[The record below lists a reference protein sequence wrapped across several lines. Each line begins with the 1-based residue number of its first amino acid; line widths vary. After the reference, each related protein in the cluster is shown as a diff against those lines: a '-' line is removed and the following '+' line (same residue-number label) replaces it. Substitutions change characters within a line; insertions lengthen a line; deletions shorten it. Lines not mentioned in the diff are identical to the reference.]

1 MFCIVTMSG
10 NVWEWLRQLMI
21 VTLTQSSVIVWIQ
34 NCNKGLVWF
43 TFYVASLV
51 GDLESKM
58 PLKYCDIAI
67 KFQVQS
73 TRGRVFAL

>member
-10 NVWEWLRQLMI
+10 NVWEWLPQLMI
-21 VTLTQSSVIVWIQ
+21 LTLTQSSVIVWIQ
-34 NCNKGLVWF
+34 NCKKGFGLVHILCSIFGWRF
-43 TFYVASLV
+43 
-51 GDLESKM
+51 ESKM

-73 TRGRVFAL
+73 NCGRVFAL

>member
-1 MFCIVTMSG
+1 VFCIVTMSG
-10 NVWEWLRQLMI
+10 NVWEWSPQLMI
-21 VTLTQSSVIVWIQ
+21 LTLTQSSVIVWIQ

-43 TFYVASLV
+43 TYYVASLV

-58 PLKYCDIAI
+58 TLKYCDIAI

-73 TRGRVFAL
+73 TCGRVFAL